1 MYVPSYQWNKFH
13 NSYSNQWNLIRVCV
27 CIWCTRWNRF
37 GRTITNQLSMLS
49 SRQNWK
55 RPLVLNNEIVK
66 KKIKGILV
74 ISGCGNSGLDNKE
87 SMQIRNKDFIFH
99 KSIGAIRSGLLHKF
113 FQNDR
118 QKIKETSHLV
128 LGSYDIQ
135 KNKKKRFVT
144 DAKAR
149 CRGVWLL
156 KNTVCNLNLMNQII
170 AGLSSSNYFILFGF
184 PNLRSNYQF

>member
-74 ISGCGNSGLDNKE
+74 ISGCGNSGLVNRE

-113 FQNDR
+113 FKMTAKKLKKPLTSFLVHLISK
-118 QKIKETSHLV
+118 KI
-128 LGSYDIQ
+128 
-135 KNKKKRFVT
+135 KKRFVT

>member
-1 MYVPSYQWNKFH
+1 MEFDKSVRLHLMHKMKQIWAHYYKPVIDAVEQTKLKEAISFKQWN
-13 NSYSNQWNLIRVCV
+13 R
-27 CIWCTRWNRF
+27 
-37 GRTITNQLSMLS
+37 
-49 SRQNWK
+49 
-55 RPLVLNNEIVK
+55 E

-135 KNKKKRFVT
+135 KNKKKDSWQMRRLAAVGSGYWKT
-144 DAKAR
+144 
-149 CRGVWLL
+149 
-156 KNTVCNLNLMNQII
+156 
-170 AGLSSSNYFILFGF
+170 
-184 PNLRSNYQF
+184 QFAI

>member
-27 CIWCTRWNRF
+27 RIWCTRWNKF

-99 KSIGAIRSGLLHKF
+99 KSIGATVPDFYTSF
-113 FQNDR
+113 FKMTAKKLKKPLTSFLVHLISK
-118 QKIKETSHLV
+118 KI
-128 LGSYDIQ
+128 
-135 KNKKKRFVT
+135 KKRFVT

>member
-55 RPLVLNNEIVK
+55 RQLILNNEIVK

-74 ISGCGNSGLDNKE
+74 ISGCGNSGLVNKE

-99 KSIGAIRSGLLHKF
+99 KSIGANRSGLLHKF

-118 QKIKETSHLV
+118 QKIKEPLTSFSVHLI
-128 LGSYDIQ
+128 SKKI
-135 KNKKKRFVT
+135 KKRFVT

-184 PNLRSNYQF
+184 PNLRSHYQF

>member
-1 MYVPSYQWNKFH
+1 M
-13 NSYSNQWNLIRVCV
+13 
-27 CIWCTRWNRF
+27 
-37 GRTITNQLSMLS
+37 
-49 SRQNWK
+49 
-55 RPLVLNNEIVK
+55 K

-118 QKIKETSHLV
+118 QKKIKETSHLV

-135 KNKKKRFVT
+135 KNKKKDSWQMRRLAAEGSGYWKT
-144 DAKAR
+144 
-149 CRGVWLL
+149 
-156 KNTVCNLNLMNQII
+156 
-170 AGLSSSNYFILFGF
+170 
-184 PNLRSNYQF
+184 QFAI